1 MTKQYLVFII
11 IYYLFS
17 TVFLFRDSNTHDMQD
32 SRKCM
37 KVLQDYMTLKKIK
50 CLSIVSNQ
58 WLDTIVPSPEFVSL
72 NINLEFLNLPESM
85 TKD

>member
-1 MTKQYLVFII
+1 MTKQHLVFIM

-58 WLDTIVPSPEFVSL
+58 
-72 NINLEFLNLPESM
+72 
-85 TKD
+85 

>member
-1 MTKQYLVFII
+1 M
-11 IYYLFS
+11 
-17 TVFLFRDSNTHDMQD
+17 FLSRDSNTHGMQD

-50 CLSIVSNQ
+50 CLVI
-58 WLDTIVPSPEFVSL
+58 DTIVPSPEFVSL
-72 NINLEFLNLPESM
+72 NLNLEFLNLPESM